1 MSEYNNSTVGAA
13 CSYAT
18 LSHYN
23 NSAGLGGG
31 PPVPDRTRGVSG
43 AYVVPSYGL
52 GHGYNALTHGQK
64 MGSCNGFFNITNAY
78 GKNANNCNT
87 QYVRTLCNSSYQ

>member
-18 LSHYN
+18 LTHYN
-23 NSAGLGGG
+23 NSNGQLR
-31 PPVPDRTRGVSG
+31 VPTDRTRSTAGY
-43 AYVVPSYGL
+43 YVVPTYGL
-52 GHGYNALTHGQK
+52 GAGYNSLTHGQK
-64 MGSCNGFFNITNAY
+64 MGSCSGFFNITNAY

>member
-23 NSAGLGGG
+23 SNGQLKV
-31 PPVPDRTRGVSG
+31 PVPDRTRGVSG

-52 GHGYNALTHGQK
+52 GYGYNALTHGQK
-64 MGSCNGFFNITNAY
+64 MGTCSGFFNITNAY

>member
-18 LSHYN
+18 LNHYN
-23 NSAGLGGG
+23 SHSSMAV
-31 PPVPDRTRGVSG
+31 PVPDRTRGVSG
-43 AYVVPSYGL
+43 SYVVPNYGGL
-52 GHGYNALTHGQK
+52 GYNALTHGQK
-64 MGSCNGFFNITNAY
+64 VGTCSGFFNITNAY

>member
-23 NSAGLGGG
+23 SNGQLKVPVPNRTKGGSGFYLVPSFGLG
-31 PPVPDRTRGVSG
+31 
-43 AYVVPSYGL
+43 A
-52 GHGYNALTHGQK
+52 GYNTLQHGEK
-64 MGSCNGFFNITNAY
+64 TGTCSGFFNITNAY

-87 QYVRTLCNSSYQ
+87 TYVRSLCNSSYQ

>member
-13 CSYAT
+13 CSYTT
-18 LSHYN
+18 LSNYN
-23 NSAGLGGG
+23 SNGQLKV
-31 PPVPDRTRGVSG
+31 PVPRSTRTVSG
-43 AYVVPSYGL
+43 MYVVPTYGL
-52 GHGYNALTHGQK
+52 GAGYASLTHGQK
-64 MGSCNGFFNITNAY
+64 TGSCSGFFNITNAY